1 MAGAP
6 PEEPS
11 AWYASSVPDAAKRPV
26 SMNAPEIIV
35 GCDGAVAAAEAV
47 AIAERSGRRTA
58 VWVGEPGDL
67 ALVEFRAELGRRA

>member
-1 MAGAP
+1 
-6 PEEPS
+6 
-11 AWYASSVPDAAKRPV
+11 
-26 SMNAPEIIV
+26 MNAPEIIV